1 MMELFASKDL
11 RNVMRRGINMH
22 RQIKGWMVGMLA
34 CSLLAV
40 GACSTLPTADGD
52 APQSKGASKSSGS
65 PKAMVR
71 DGFDAY
77 GNRKYEEAIT
87 LFKNTQKNASK
98 GSSAYDKALVGEIL
112 IRLSAD
118 RRWRNLDRAE
128 QILAELRSGS
138 SKRASGADESQLLM
152 NALNN
157 LVIAEKDNAEL
168 RRKLDA
174 SYAQLSR
181 LEKEKVNLNNALNK
195 LRSLTLD

>member
-1 MMELFASKDL
+1 MELFASRDL
-11 RNVMRRGINMH
+11 RNLMRRGINMH
-22 RQIKGWMVGMLA
+22 RQTKGWMVGMLA

-40 GACSTLPTADGD
+40 GACSTLPTAGDD

-87 LFKNTQKNASK
+87 LFKNTQKAAGK
-98 GSSAYDKALVGEIL
+98 GSSAYDKALIGEIL

-118 RRWRNLDRAE
+118 RKWRDLDRAE

-138 SKRASGADESQLLM
+138 SKKASGADESQLLM